1 MTKEHPQNKYKAI
14 DLLKFALDK
23 EGIQAD
29 RYGIILLED
38 TSPIICEKTYLEEL
52 ENDMWRVFS
61 MERGIQHEYG
71 RFSSYSPAVDYYFW
85 RLIDAK
91 TPWFYR
97 EQWEKE
103 TGQEFLLTF

>member
-14 DLLKFALDK
+14 DLLKFALDR

-38 TSPIICEKTYLEEL
+38 ASPIICEKTYLEEL
-52 ENDMWRVFS
+52 KDDMWRVFS

-71 RFSSYSPAVDYYFW
+71 SFP
-85 RLIDAK
+85 LIA
-91 TPWFYR
+91 P
-97 EQWEKE
+97 Q
-103 TGQEFLLTF
+103 LTIIFGV